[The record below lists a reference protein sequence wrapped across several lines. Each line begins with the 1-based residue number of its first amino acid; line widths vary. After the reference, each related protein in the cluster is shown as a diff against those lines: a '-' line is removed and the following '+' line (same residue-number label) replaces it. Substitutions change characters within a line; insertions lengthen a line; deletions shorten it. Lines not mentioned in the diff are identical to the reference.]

1 MAGGFNAPY
10 IDWLIPGIIKGTWYS
25 TAHEVLL
32 GVAQDHGL
40 LKPTRGNNILDLF
53 FTSHQAKI
61 NRIEIM
67 PQISDHNTVILEI
80 NLKAK
85 TIKQK
90 PWKIHLYNK
99 GDWPA
104 IQKGLADIL
113 DSLGT
118 LQNINDMWLL
128 FKTKCLDLMDRH
140 IPTKLTKVR
149 NGLP

>member
-1 MAGGFNAPY
+1 M
-10 IDWLIPGIIKGTWYS
+10 
-25 TAHEVLL
+25 V
-32 GVAQDHGL
+32 

-53 FTSHQAKI
+53 LANHPAK
-61 NRIEIM
+61 
-67 PQISDHNTVILEI
+67 V
-80 NLKAK
+80 KAK

-90 PWKIHLYNK
+90 PRKIHLYNK

-113 DSLGT
+113 DTLGT

-140 IPTKLTKVR
+140 IPHSTLQKFTMVCHWSTRTLNRLLDTAIWHGPSGKNQTLKLSTVIISALKSMCNVASMWHT
-149 NGLP
+149 GAILMT